1 MNHGDVRA
9 TEDLPRAEPGEI
21 ISAAENED
29 LLRALQLAKDIA
41 PNVNVNV
48 GWPGG
53 GGGWGRLTRTLAARR
68 MSGRVEN
75 AVGEGDEA
83 HQGNDGQQNSPRT
96 RQIKALKDQ
105 MQTLEAQLKA
115 LQKSEAPKE
124 ETFMADPSGEENTKG
139 DFKKRES
146 EVCDLDLC
154 LFQELEFST
163 NSMSFISRG
172 DK

>member
-9 TEDLPRAEPGEI
+9 TEDLPRAQPGEI

-83 HQGNDGQQNSPRT
+83 HQGNDGQQDSQPA

-105 MQTLEAQLKA
+105 MKALEAQLKA
-115 LQKSEAPKE
+115 FQKE

-146 EVCDLDLC
+146 EVCDLDF
-154 LFQELEFST
+154 LFVSGIGIKYKFYELYF
-163 NSMSFISRG
+163 
-172 DK
+172 